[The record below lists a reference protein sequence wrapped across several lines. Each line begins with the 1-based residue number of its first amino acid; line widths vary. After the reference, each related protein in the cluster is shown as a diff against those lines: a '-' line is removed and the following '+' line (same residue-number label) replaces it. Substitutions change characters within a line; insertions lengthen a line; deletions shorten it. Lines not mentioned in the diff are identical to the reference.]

1 MNDLQNN
8 KKSDTTPMWYD
19 TLLGVVKCLFQKHK
33 LTEGEI
39 QGKRFR
45 YCERCKYTQYMFLF
59 GWGKIKRTKVI
70 QDYIDNND

>member
-1 MNDLQNN
+1 MN
-8 KKSDTTPMWYD
+8 KKNETSNNSKPMAHD
-19 TLLGVVKCLFQKHK
+19 TLLGVVKCLFKKHK

-59 GWGKIKRTKVI
+59 GWGKIERTGAI
-70 QDYIDNND
+70 QNYIDNTA

>member
-1 MNDLQNN
+1 MKKENETTNN
-8 KKSDTTPMWYD
+8 SKPMAYD

-45 YCERCKYTQYMFLF
+45 YCERCKYTQYIFLF
-59 GWGKIKRTKVI
+59 GWGKIERTEAI
-70 QDYIDNND
+70 QDYIGNNA